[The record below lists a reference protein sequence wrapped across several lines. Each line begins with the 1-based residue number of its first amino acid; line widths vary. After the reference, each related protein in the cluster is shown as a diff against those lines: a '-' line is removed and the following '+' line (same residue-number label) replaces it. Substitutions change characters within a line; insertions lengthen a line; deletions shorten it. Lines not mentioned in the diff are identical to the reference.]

1 MITAV
6 DKKRILQ
13 YLAKHALGNLYYADF
28 KEFINFKKC
37 SDLDLCNYFISNCEE
52 FLLNQKGSFKLFLK
66 YLELVGI
73 FIQVFLKEKMDI
85 PKCDLERVLLLEEK
99 LEHSS
104 IEDKQVIGEILKEM
118 HDYIHEHF
126 ADILSKVE
134 PVQVREEKNS
144 LEEQTKQINDQEKVI
159 ASKDKKIEEQKKK
172 LESLRKEKK
181 KLEAQYQKLEEL
193 CQELKQ
199 LLEQYKEEKDDNTTL
214 IRTNEEKILELDEK
228 LEMLMDM
235 KINLEHQK
243 RVLERSLAEAQSEL
257 TKVSASLEE
266 SEQKNQDLRTE
277 LENMSSKVQVLK
289 FQLYVEKRNE
299 KIEEIVL
306 KSLYEGKYSLVELCQ
321 ILAASSYLSNSKEVY
336 EVIKTLGQ
344 NFSIATSMY
353 PDGPKYFIP
362 QPMVSHNATYDFFL
376 DKDKKVLNLLFVSDF
391 HLSDSILW
399 KGLEIFDAILA
410 YCVKNQI
417 NQVFHLG
424 DFFDFTE
431 ISRTYDYDKLKKASQ
446 LIETL
451 TQKIPSDLKIK
462 HFVIGGNH
470 DEYHLKLGK
479 DLLAYFTSER
489 EDFTLMGYQNTTL
502 NIIQENNN
510 IAHFLLR
517 HPYKEVDKSHF
528 EDQIKTFNRNANSI
542 PDFTFLGHS
551 HCSYLDLS
559 AKRCIVPSLT
569 RDRIC
574 HGAWHICLHFE
585 DNTIEDMHFIP
596 LIFDKKFIPTSDIVY
611 HTRVRRK

>member
-1 MITAV
+1 
-6 DKKRILQ
+6 
-13 YLAKHALGNLYYADF
+13 
-28 KEFINFKKC
+28 
-37 SDLDLCNYFISNCEE
+37 
-52 FLLNQKGSFKLFLK
+52 
-66 YLELVGI
+66 
-73 FIQVFLKEKMDI
+73 MDI

-353 PDGPKYFIP
+353 PDGPKYFIT
-362 QPMVSHNATYDFFL
+362 QPMVSHNATYDF
-376 DKDKKVLNLLFVSDF
+376 S
-391 HLSDSILW
+391 
-399 KGLEIFDAILA
+399 
-410 YCVKNQI
+410 
-417 NQVFHLG
+417 
-424 DFFDFTE
+424 
-431 ISRTYDYDKLKKASQ
+431 
-446 LIETL
+446 
-451 TQKIPSDLKIK
+451 
-462 HFVIGGNH
+462 
-470 DEYHLKLGK
+470 
-479 DLLAYFTSER
+479 
-489 EDFTLMGYQNTTL
+489 
-502 NIIQENNN
+502 
-510 IAHFLLR
+510 
-517 HPYKEVDKSHF
+517 
-528 EDQIKTFNRNANSI
+528 
-542 PDFTFLGHS
+542 
-551 HCSYLDLS
+551 
-559 AKRCIVPSLT
+559 
-569 RDRIC
+569 
-574 HGAWHICLHFE
+574 
-585 DNTIEDMHFIP
+585 
-596 LIFDKKFIPTSDIVY
+596 
-611 HTRVRRK
+611 